1 VTTAEETLEKTRAS
15 VAAGFTDVL
24 LMIGARR
31 QAAPEGDPRTRA
43 EEAAALLPRLRA
55 LG

>member
-1 VTTAEETLEKTRAS
+1 VAKAKETI
-15 VAAGFTDVL
+15 AAGFTEILV
-24 LMIGARR
+24 MIAGGNMP
-31 QAAPEGDPRTRA
+31 AADPRKRA